1 MRQGLALVALLLP
14 LTGCVAP
21 PPQPVGYGY
30 YAQPGYPGAYD
41 QPGYVGAYAQPD
53 YGYPGFAYND
63 GSPTLFVEGATVPL
77 IFFGGGWGYYDRD
90 RRWHRAPDRVEH
102 NLSQRFPGGNGYRP
116 WGGGRPE
123 GFRPEGPRSE
133 GFRPEGP
140 RPEGFRP
147 EGPRAGGYP
156 AGGAPWAN
164 LRPEGPRPEG
174 FRPEGPRAGG
184 YPAGGAPWAN
194 RPAGPPPGGSANRP
208 AGPPPG
214 GGFQPP
220 VQRAAVPAARPEPA
234 PQRHREDERH

>member
-30 YAQPGYPGAYD
+30 YAQPGYPGAYPQPGYPGEYD

-123 GFRPEGPRSE
+123 GFRPEA
-133 GFRPEGP
+133 P
-140 RPEGFRP
+140 RPEGF
-147 EGPRAGGYP
+147 
-156 AGGAPWAN
+156 
-164 LRPEGPRPEG
+164 RPEGPRPEG